1 MGLLSRPILKAPLTM
16 RWANLHAEIMPR
28 SHRSGEGL
36 AMQGEVQ
43 LQQQIHPGS
52 ALAASQQADTK
63 GYLEEKWVLCQSCM
77 VRTGWLPNFPNS
89 HSWVYP
95 AKWNGY
101 IQIILLIGTANFLV
115 LLCCSPLSP
124 PWIVVGG
131 EHAAVASSGRLRLCS
146 LWWFPHHG
154 HCADHIHKWVAR
166 TYLLFGFISEAIHC
180 FCYRL
185 CFVSDVSAFNNCIAY
200 LFGGTL
206 M

>member
-1 MGLLSRPILKAPLTM
+1 MGLLSQPILKAPLTM

-115 LLCCSPLSP
+115 LLCCSPSP
-124 PWIVVGG
+124 HL
-131 EHAAVASSGRLRLCS
+131 E
-146 LWWFPHHG
+146 LWWAVNMRLWLLQAGSVSVLCGDFHITGIALTTFTNEWLEHTFYLVSYQKPFIVSVTG
-154 HCADHIHKWVAR
+154 CA
-166 TYLLFGFISEAIHC
+166 L
-180 FCYRL
+180 
-185 CFVSDVSAFNNCIAY
+185 
-200 LFGGTL
+200 
-206 M
+206 